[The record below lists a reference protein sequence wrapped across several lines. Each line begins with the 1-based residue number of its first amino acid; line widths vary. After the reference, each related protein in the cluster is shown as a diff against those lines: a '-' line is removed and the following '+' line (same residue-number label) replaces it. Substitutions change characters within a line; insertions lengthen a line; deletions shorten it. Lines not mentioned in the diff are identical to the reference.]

1 MFILLLCVSV
11 CLCVFVCIYQPP
23 VSLAIFDF
31 SGIFYFLFSFGHIL
45 VLGNHNNGKIM
56 KIRQEKTEAR
66 CASVCFGLHRGANPA
81 SMGGAWV
88 VSDEQWA
95 SFLSTVL
102 IVAGPFHFFLEVLK
116 WTSAFR
122 IRCSRGLRAGMFTF
136 IETSEYL
143 QVIVMGPKIVFKRS
157 PTKTKSRTTKK
168 PITKAPKKGIR
179 KARRP
184 VPAQDIERTW
194 TDPKDATDAAK
205 HATGGGE
212 EADIEEGK
220 DPRRRHLF
228 CIQSR
233 TTEYQIRGGGAA
245 TGHGAKQSGP
255 TLRGRQRKR
264 RFCSAGG
271 TARRK

>member
-1 MFILLLCVSV
+1 MYISTTRVSGN
-11 CLCVFVCIYQPP
+11 FR
-23 VSLAIFDF
+23 F
-31 SGIFYFLFSFGHIL
+31 SGHIL

-88 VSDEQWA
+88 VSDEPWA

-143 QVIVMGPKIVFKRS
+143 QVIMMGPKIVFKRS

-184 VPAQDIERTW
+184 VPAQDTERTS

-205 HATGGGE
+205 HATSGGGE
-212 EADIEEGK
+212 EADIEKGK

-233 TTEYQIRGGGAA
+233 TTEYQTRGGGAA

-271 TARRK
+271 AARRK